1 MEDVDFFEKCVR
13 SPLRIMRAPDP
24 GLVHIY
30 HTIHCS
36 ESLPEKQYA
45 MCVGSKAASLAS
57 LDSLVDQLSV
67 YS

>member
-1 MEDVDFFEKCVR
+1 MEDVDFFEKCVH
-13 SPLRIMRAPDP
+13 SPLYIMRAPDP

-30 HTIHCS
+30 HTIQCA

-57 LDSLVDQLSV
+57 LDYFVDQFSG